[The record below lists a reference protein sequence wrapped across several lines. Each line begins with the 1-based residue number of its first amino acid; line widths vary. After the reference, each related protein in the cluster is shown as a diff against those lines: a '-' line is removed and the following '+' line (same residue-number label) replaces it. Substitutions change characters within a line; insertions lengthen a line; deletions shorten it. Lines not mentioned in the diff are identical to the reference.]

1 MSVLNFLFKQIYYIS
16 YSIKAHWLD
25 FTLIYYISYC
35 IGSIAIDF
43 TLIHA
48 FMCAVNHGGGLCGLS
63 PPMNQQ
69 NLWFSG
75 GFTFQVPTDA
85 GKKAPYPDKLLSI
98 SPVQV

>member
-1 MSVLNFLFKQIYYIS
+1 
-16 YSIKAHWLD
+16 
-25 FTLIYYISYC
+25 
-35 IGSIAIDF
+35 
-43 TLIHA
+43 
-48 FMCAVNHGGGLCGLS
+48 MCAVNHGGGLCGLS